1 MPTEHDLAEKLRKLE
16 ALFARPGTEG
26 ERAAAGSA
34 LERIRARLRLIERT
48 EAPREYRFALPD
60 QWARALFLALARR
73 YELSPYRRH
82 GQRATTV
89 MLRACPSF
97 VDGTLWPEFQQLHAV
112 LHRYLDEVTRQMIQ
126 RAVHPDASE
135 ADEREGSHP
144 AADQGRPEPPGARAA
159 PA

>member
-1 MPTEHDLAEKLRKLE
+1 MATEHDLADKLRKLE
-16 ALFARPGTEG
+16 ALFARPGTDG
-26 ERAAAGSA
+26 ERAAAGNA
-34 LERIRARLRLIERT
+34 LDRIRARLRLIERT
-48 EAPREYRFALPD
+48 EEAREYRFSLPD
-60 QWARALFLALARR
+60 QWARGLLLALARR
-73 YELSPYRRH
+73 YDLSPYRRR

-112 LHRYLDEVTRQMIQ
+112 LHRYLDEVTRQVIE

-135 ADEREGSHP
+135 AAEREFAP
-144 AADQGRPEPPGARAA
+144 TAADQERPESEGARAA